1 MILNPTRFDH
11 NLIRFK
17 ISSMQQDKKYSEM
30 FEEIDREFFKDDSVS
45 NSNRFSSTQGGGSKK
60 DFSFAVNNTAE
71 M

>member
-1 MILNPTRFDH
+1 
-11 NLIRFK
+11 
-17 ISSMQQDKKYSEM
+17 MQQDKKYSEM